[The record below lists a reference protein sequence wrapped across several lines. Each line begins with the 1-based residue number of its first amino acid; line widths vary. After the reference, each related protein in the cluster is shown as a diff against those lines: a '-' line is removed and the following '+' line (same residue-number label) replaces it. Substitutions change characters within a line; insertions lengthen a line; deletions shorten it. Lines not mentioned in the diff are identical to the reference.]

1 MRKALLLAFSLAVA
15 LGAAAAQPV
24 RAADGTAEADI
35 TDPALN
41 MHAYTVHIPAGWKFQ
56 GTVFQGPPCNDLPF
70 PVYRAYSPDGLT
82 EMRMLPRFDWT
93 FDTNL
98 RGPAGKAVCLP
109 LDRTLTAKEFLRSF
123 VALSGL
129 HEEGD
134 MTIAPLVKKRT
145 ETAIEQMS
153 RMAAS
158 IPGAEVAGDI
168 AAVRADGKNG
178 SFEIEQRLRA
188 FVVCKSRP
196 WFQGSTHHGCF
207 ARIDV
212 LRAPKGKL
220 DALARRVDA
229 DDLNTAALMTEYDA
243 KMGQI
248 IVQRGNEMLAAQMQH
263 NNDVMRAQQQHFE
276 QTMALQQHQHEQF
289 MAQLQ
294 SSTDSSMRAANASM
308 NARSTATSDWCD
320 YALDLQTV
328 TGSGGTVKVSS
339 SYGHTWANAQGQ
351 WYQTNDPNANPNGV
365 LGGTWTEQTRVHG
378 DGTP

>member
-1 MRKALLLAFSLAVA
+1 MRKALLLAFSLAAA
-15 LGAAAAQPV
+15 LGAAAQPA

-56 GTVFQGPPCNDLPF
+56 STVFQGPPCNELPF

-93 FDTNL
+93 FVSGN
-98 RGPAGKAVCLP
+98 GQQHPGSNACLP
-109 LDRTLTAKEFLRSF
+109 LDRTLTARAFLGHLA
-123 VALSGL
+123 ALQGL
-129 HEEGD
+129 TIAGD
-134 MTIAPLVKKRT
+134 MEVAPRVKERT
-145 ETAIEQMS
+145 EQAADQM
-153 RMAAS
+153 RQMGAS
-158 IPGAEVAGDI
+158 IDGFTVTGDV
-168 AAVRADGKNG
+168 AAVRASGKNG
-178 SFEIEQRLRA
+178 TFEIEQRLRA
-188 FVVCKSRP
+188 WVLCHSAP
-196 WFQGSTHHGCF
+196 WFKGSRLSGCF
-207 ARIDV
+207 ARVDV

-220 DALARRVDA
+220 DALARRVD
-229 DDLNTAALMTEYDA
+229 DGDMNTAGSNPDYQMKMAQILKARGDA
-243 KMGQI
+243 
-248 IVQRGNEMLAAQMQH
+248 RLAAQIQH
-263 NNDVMRAQQQHFE
+263 NNDVMRAQQQRFE

-339 SYGHTWANAQGQ
+339 AYGHTWSNAQGQ
-351 WYQTNDPNANPNGV
+351 WYQTNNPNADPNGV